1 MATKHDAKRAQ
12 ANMWVTH
19 QNLARAKGQK
29 AYQPRPRVQA
39 VKKPAPAPPPAEPT
53 TLEAEAAKKP
63 GDGDAG

>member
-29 AYQPRPRVQA
+29 AYQPKPRVPA
-39 VKKPAPAPPPAEPT
+39 AKKPAPAAPPAEPAT
-53 TLEAEAAKKP
+53 PEVPAPKP
-63 GDGDAG
+63 GDDAG

>member
-29 AYQPRPRVQA
+29 AYQPRPRVPA
-39 VKKPAPAPPPAEPT
+39 AKKPAPATEPAEPAT
-53 TLEAEAAKKP
+53 PGTAASKP
-63 GDGDAG
+63 GGDDAS